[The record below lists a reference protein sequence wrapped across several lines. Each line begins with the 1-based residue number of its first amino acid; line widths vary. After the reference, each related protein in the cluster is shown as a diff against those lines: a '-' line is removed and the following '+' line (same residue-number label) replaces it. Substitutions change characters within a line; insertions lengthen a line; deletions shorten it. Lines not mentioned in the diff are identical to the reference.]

1 MRNYGL
7 GTISKHLEP
16 KQCLK
21 EVVNIS
27 SEFHGATRN
36 INTAN
41 PECIYMPKEGRSIRD
56 STHSSKDKWRK
67 VYLERGYSERGRYR
81 GIERLV

>member
-1 MRNYGL
+1 M

-16 KQCLK
+16 KQCLE

-36 INTAN
+36 INTAK
-41 PECIYMPKEGRSIRD
+41 PYLYRPKEGMPIRD
-56 STHSSKDKWRK
+56 STHSSKDKWKK
-67 VYLERGYSERGRYR
+67 VYLERGYFERGRCR
-81 GIERLV
+81 GTEGLVQ